1 MKIHNTFIK
10 NNPIILTGIVFLF
23 LGILVNEWSIARF
36 ISRDG
41 TLSTYSRYIV
51 WVLDLIL
58 IIIGCILIIQ
68 KDLRV
73 FRWIGVVILAAVVV
87 SLLVG
92 YAFRMGYSF
101 QIDYNEGW
109 NVYQSLSA
117 IAGKPLYS
125 DYETLAPVIY
135 PPISFFI
142 VGYAGKLLHDPLLA
156 GRAISLISLLIISL
170 EVGVI
175 VRLLGGDNFSSI
187 FSSIYCLGI
196 FVVYARGYVAM
207 NDPQMLAHVFMLTGL
222 VIYLK
227 NKSQLIVVAFL
238 CCLALFTK
246 HNLFPIPLAITLDVL
261 LHSRKDFIKWIIA
274 NLMISSSFL
283 VLILFTLGSGFF
295 YQILT
300 PRGFDPQKLIIFMN
314 RRLGLPILINLVV
327 TTPWLYHAVK
337 NKFNSIVPS
346 FMVMSGIWGIFALSG
361 NGSDIN
367 LLFDFFIGLSITTA
381 MSVFFVCK
389 NFEFSS
395 SRLLMISILLP
406 LSLGIVILKDFP
418 ERFPRRGTFYSYENM
433 EHAFLADAKYLS
445 SKSGP
450 LICSN
455 MLLCYFADHSL
466 VMDPF
471 LTTEGILSGR
481 FQEDEILAQLERGYY
496 QVVQLDYPISDRYL
510 SERSYTSIQRSETL
524 LFTENFLRALGNNYV
539 LTRETSTGAFYEPKT
554 P

>member
-1 MKIHNTFIK
+1 MKIRSSFIK
-10 NNPIILTGIVFLF
+10 KNFIILTGIVFLF
-23 LGILVNEWSIARF
+23 LGILINEWSIARF

-41 TLSTYSRYIV
+41 ALSTYSRYIV
-51 WVLDLIL
+51 WVLDLML
-58 IIIGCILIIQ
+58 IFIGCILIIQ
-68 KDLRV
+68 KELNV
-73 FRWIGVVILAAVVV
+73 FRWIGIVILAAVVV

-101 QIDYNEGW
+101 QLDYNEGW

-125 DYETLAPVIY
+125 DYDTLVPVIY

-142 VGYAGKLLHDPLLA
+142 VGYTGKILHDPLLA
-156 GRAISLISLLIISL
+156 GRAISLISLIIISL
-170 EVGVI
+170 EVGII
-175 VRLLGGDNFSSI
+175 VRLLGGDVFSSI
-187 FSSIYCLGI
+187 FSIIYCLGI
-196 FVVYARGYVAM
+196 FVEYARGYVAM
-207 NDPQMLAHVFMLTGL
+207 SDPQMLAHVFMLTGL
-222 VIYLK
+222 VIYLN
-227 NKSQLIVVAFL
+227 NKSQLIVVAFF

-261 LHSRKDFIKWIIA
+261 LHARKDFMKWTIA
-274 NLMISSSFL
+274 NLMIASSFL

-300 PRGFDPQKLIIFMN
+300 PRGFDPQKLIIFMD

-337 NKFNSIVPS
+337 NKFSRIVPS
-346 FMVMSGIWGIFALSG
+346 FMVMSGVWGVFALSG

-367 LLFDFFIGLSITTA
+367 LLFDFFIGLSIATA

-395 SRLLMISILLP
+395 SKLLMISILLP
-406 LSLGIVILKDFP
+406 LIVGIVILKDFP
-418 ERFPRRGTFYSYENM
+418 ERFPRRNTFDSYENM
-433 EHAFLADAKYLS
+433 ERAFLADAKFLS

-450 LICSN
+450 AICSN

-471 LTTEGILSGR
+471 LTTEGIISGR
-481 FQEDEILAQLERGYY
+481 FQEDEILAQLESGYY
-496 QVVQLDYPISDRYL
+496 QIVQLDYPISDQYL
-510 SERSYTSIQRSETL
+510 GEVPYTSTQHSETL
-524 LFTENFLRALGNNYV
+524 LFTENFLRALGKNYV
-539 LTRETSTGAFYEPKT
+539 LSRETSTGVFYEPKI